1 MLSPPRQPAPSRLL
15 AACLALIA
23 IVPLGSCTG
32 EQRPAPAAAPAPAL
46 RPAPSAPVAPPP
58 APPPA
63 ANWLERALTV
73 GTWTYR
79 ADATGSSAHFG
90 PVGAA
95 PLLRIRCDRAGARIQ
110 FARAGAATGP
120 MIVRT
125 SFAVAQ
131 WPVAASTGTT
141 PETVATR
148 AAMDA
153 TLDQIAYSR
162 GRFSVE
168 LSGLAPL
175 TLPPWA
181 EVGRVIEDCR
191 N

>member
-1 MLSPPRQPAPSRLL
+1 MSSHPRRPAPSRLL
-15 AACLALIA
+15 SPCLALAALI
-23 IVPLGSCTG
+23 PLGSCTG
-32 EQRPAPAAAPAPAL
+32 EQRPAPTAAPAPAPN
-46 RPAPSAPVAPPP
+46 PAPATSPAQPP

-63 ANWLERALTV
+63 ANWQDRVLTV

-79 ADATGSSAHFG
+79 ADAAGSSAHFG
-90 PVGAA
+90 PAGAP
-95 PLLRIRCDRAGARIQ
+95 PLLRIRCDKTSGRIQ
-110 FARAGAATGP
+110 FARAGVASGS

-125 SFAVAQ
+125 SFAIAQ
-131 WPVAASTGTT
+131 WPTVASTGTT

-168 LSGLAPL
+168 LPGLAPL

-191 N
+191 D

>member
-1 MLSPPRQPAPSRLL
+1 MPSYPHCLAPSRLL
-15 AACLALIA
+15 ASGLALA
-23 IVPLGSCTG
+23 ALVPLGSCTG
-32 EQRPAPAAAPAPAL
+32 EQRPAPAAAPAPPPSPA
-46 RPAPSAPVAPPP
+46 PAPSAAPPP
-58 APPPA
+58 GPPPA
-63 ANWLERALTV
+63 ANWQDRALTV

-79 ADATGSSAHFG
+79 ADAAGSSAHFG
-90 PVGAA
+90 PVGGA
-95 PLLRIRCDRAGARIQ
+95 PLLRIRCDKAGGRIQ
-110 FARAGAATGP
+110 FARNGVATGP

-131 WPVAASTGTT
+131 WPTAPSTGAT
-141 PETVATR
+141 PETIATR

-168 LSGLAPL
+168 LPGLAPL